1 MPAITFNLSRGAT
14 APGWDPSLP
23 DHDALWTDFAA
34 GYLYRR
40 LAGPAV
46 LHDSLRST
54 DPATGGR
61 SDTFDAAAGSL
72 DLAARNFAGAVS
84 LDWSGDGSAATLR
97 LDDAWHSVANVAVSE
112 FTGAALTLANWVDVV
127 VTLKPGFDR
136 IIVVDG
142 VKRGEIVTG
151 AGNDRITIGVDSDGP
166 TDTNFIRV
174 IAAGGNDTIT
184 VGPATQDY
192 SASFVNTLYRPAWTT
207 TELHGGAGD
216 DVIAGG
222 RNIDR
227 IYGGVGLDTVLLD
240 GPRAA
245 YRVDIIGTVAKVRD
259 LRVGTANLDGTDRL
273 KDIEFL
279 EFTDA
284 LMALP
289 QDGFGVV
296 SDAIRLGAAVGD
308 ASPLFLTSSVDF
320 LDNPYDAGDF
330 GELGLGAQKL
340 LTATPP
346 QSLAQALSMDV
357 LTRLV
362 GASLLKSASQIAYDT
377 AGATADFLVR
387 IGGVNIGVET
397 LRAFSF
403 PLESPYTLQQATG
416 ALTARLNDIIA
427 STAHVSAADRW
438 EKEILHIFSLNA
450 QVTETLAQAYAA
462 LDDALKADT
471 IVIVT
476 QTEGDDH
483 FLFS

>member
-1 MPAITFNLSRGAT
+1 MPAITFNLSRSAT

-23 DHDALWTDFAA
+23 EHDALWTDFAA

-40 LAGPAV
+40 VADPAL

-72 DLAARNFAGAVS
+72 DLAARNFAAAVS
-84 LDWSGDGSAATLR
+84 LDWSGDGGTATLR
-97 LDDAWHSVANVAVSE
+97 LDAAWNSVANIAVSE
-112 FTGAALTLANWVDVV
+112 FTGDALTLANWVDVAL
-127 VTLKPGFDR
+127 TLRPGFDR
-136 IIVVDG
+136 TILVDG
-142 VKRGEIVTG
+142 AKRGEIVTG
-151 AGNDRITIGVDSDGP
+151 AGHDRITIGVDSDGP
-166 TDTNFIRV
+166 GDTNFFRV

-184 VGPATQDY
+184 VTAPTQDY
-192 SASFVNTLYRPAWTT
+192 SASLVNTLYRPAWTT

-222 RNIDR
+222 RNTDR

-245 YRVDIIGTVAKVRD
+245 YQVEVFGTIGKVRD
-259 LRVGTANLDGTDRL
+259 LRLGAANQDGTDRL

-279 EFTDA
+279 QFSDA

-296 SDAIRLGAAVGD
+296 SDAVRLGEALTDAA
-308 ASPLFLTSSVDF
+308 PLFLTSTVDF
-320 LDNPYDAGDF
+320 GNNPYDAGDF
-330 GELGLGAQKL
+330 GDLGLGAQKL
-340 LTATPP
+340 LAASQT
-346 QSLAQALSMDV
+346 LAQALSMDV

-362 GASLLKSASQIAYDT
+362 GASLGKTAAQIAYDA
-377 AGATADFLVR
+377 AGPTADFLVS
-387 IGGVNIGVET
+387 IGGVKIGVET

-416 ALTARLNDIIA
+416 ALTVRLNDIIA

-438 EKEILHIFSLNA
+438 EKEILHVFSLNA
-450 QVTETLAQAYAA
+450 QVTATLAEAYAA
-462 LDDALKADT
+462 LDSAVKGDT